1 MVIKRGKEREKEKEK
16 KRKKR
21 HWLVFRD
28 RGNARDDRKKR
39 WEKKKTCIARRQ
51 TLMQSGNVG
60 ALAVQWGHLYLVQ
73 QEMQI

>member
-39 WEKKKTCIARRQ
+39 WEKKTEKKLTRS
-51 TLMQSGNVG
+51 L
-60 ALAVQWGHLYLVQ
+60 
-73 QEMQI
+73 